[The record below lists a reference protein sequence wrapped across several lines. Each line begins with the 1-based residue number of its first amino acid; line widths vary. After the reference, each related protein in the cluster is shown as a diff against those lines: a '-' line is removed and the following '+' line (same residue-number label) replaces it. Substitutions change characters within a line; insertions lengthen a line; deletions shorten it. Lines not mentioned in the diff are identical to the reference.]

1 MPDASDNDPAGD
13 VPDGGDRDD
22 AALAR
27 RLAAGDEQALGEAFS
42 RHRDRLRRG
51 VLFRMDPRLRGR
63 VDADDVLQEAYLQ
76 AAQRL
81 GHFAQKQ
88 APLSAREEEGG
99 GGDGDNPAEGAGGP
113 MSVFVW
119 LRLLVAQTL
128 IDAHRRHLG
137 AQMRDAGRE
146 VAIHRGPA
154 GGNAVA
160 TSVSLAGRLLGN
172 LTSPSQAA
180 MRAELGAKL
189 RDALSGM
196 SELDQEVIALRHFE
210 HLSNGEV
217 AQALGI
223 EAKAASIRYVRAI
236 KRLKGV
242 LDKVPGFAG
251 LESLLR

>member
-1 MPDASDNDPAGD
+1 MDPPSPATN
-13 VPDGGDRDD
+13 
-22 AALAR
+22 ATSEQEQALAL

-42 RHRDRLRRG
+42 LHRDRLRRG
-51 VLFRMDPRLRGR
+51 VLFRMDARLRGR

-81 GHFAQKQ
+81 GHFAEKQ
-88 APLSAREEEGG
+88 QATT
-99 GGDGDNPAEGAGGP
+99 DGGP
-113 MSVFVW
+113 MGVFVW

-146 VAIHRGPA
+146 IAIHRGPGA
-154 GGNAVA
+154 YQGGAVA
-160 TSVSLAGRLLGN
+160 TSVSLAGCLLGK

-180 MRAELGAKL
+180 MRAELSVKL
-189 RDALSGM
+189 NEALSSM
-196 SELDQEVIALRHFE
+196 SDLDQEVIALRHFE
-210 HLSNGEV
+210 HMTNTEV
-217 AQALGI
+217 AEALHI

-236 KRLKGV
+236 KRLKQV

-251 LESLLR
+251 LESLLK

>member
-1 MPDASDNDPAGD
+1 MDPPSPATN
-13 VPDGGDRDD
+13 
-22 AALAR
+22 ATSEQEQALAL

-42 RHRDRLRRG
+42 LHRDRLRRG
-51 VLFRMDPRLRGR
+51 VLFRMDARLRGR

-81 GHFAQKQ
+81 GHFAEKQ
-88 APLSAREEEGG
+88 QATT
-99 GGDGDNPAEGAGGP
+99 DGGP
-113 MSVFVW
+113 MGVFVW

-146 VAIHRGPA
+146 IAIHRGPGA
-154 GGNAVA
+154 YQGGAVA
-160 TSVSLAGRLLGN
+160 TSVSLAGCLLGK

-180 MRAELGAKL
+180 MRAELSVKL
-189 RDALSGM
+189 NEALSSM
-196 SELDQEVIALRHFE
+196 SDLDQEVIALRHFE
-210 HLSNGEV
+210 HMTNAEV
-217 AQALGI
+217 AEALHI

-236 KRLKGV
+236 KRLKQV

-251 LESLLR
+251 LESLLK